1 MSPAATPPEVLV
13 LDAGP
18 HPSEPVEGVQD
29 PRPFHRT
36 IPGYAPTPVHLL
48 PKLAEELGVGELWI
62 KDESERLGLPSFKI
76 LGGSWAVNRLI
87 LGRAGLPFAG
97 SGWAQLQAAAAGM
110 GDLTLV
116 TATDGNHG
124 RGVAHMARELGLN
137 AVVYVPDETVPARI
151 EALEGEGALVRVEPG
166 TFDQAVEAATAAAAS
181 QGWLLVVDVA
191 IGTDV
196 TVPGWV
202 MDGYQTIFAECAD
215 QLPGPVDVVLIQA
228 GVGALA
234 GAAARYYLSV
244 PRPPRMAVVEPLT
257 AACCLASARAGRRT
271 SVDATQ
277 DSIMA
282 GLNCGTPSLVAW
294 PYVQALATV
303 FCAIDDEWARKAMR
317 DLAAAGVESGES
329 GAAGVAGLLA
339 LAEQRQA
346 RLALG
351 LGRKARVLIVNTEG
365 ATDPAGYRAVVG
377 DSPGN

>member
-1 MSPAATPPEVLV
+1 
-13 LDAGP
+13 
-18 HPSEPVEGVQD
+18 
-29 PRPFHRT
+29 
-36 IPGYAPTPVHLL
+36 
-48 PKLAEELGVGELWI
+48 
-62 KDESERLGLPSFKI
+62 
-76 LGGSWAVNRLI
+76 
-87 LGRAGLPFAG
+87 
-97 SGWAQLQAAAAGM
+97 
-110 GDLTLV
+110 
-116 TATDGNHG
+116 
-124 RGVAHMARELGLN
+124 MARELGLN

-151 EALEGEGALVRVEPG
+151 EALEGEGAVVRVEPG